1 MLTFQTSD
9 SSHQI
14 KNTINEKNHKVQYL
28 GNETLNNEI
37 EKKITQKIPKQ
48 KISIKRNRVKI
59 KIKKINYRATINFQF
74 ES

>member
-14 KNTINEKNHKVQYL
+14 KNTINEKNHKAQYL
-28 GNETLNNEI
+28 GNEKWNWKT
-37 EKKITQKIPKQ
+37 ITQKIPKQ

-59 KIKKINYRATINFQF
+59 KIKK
-74 ES
+74 